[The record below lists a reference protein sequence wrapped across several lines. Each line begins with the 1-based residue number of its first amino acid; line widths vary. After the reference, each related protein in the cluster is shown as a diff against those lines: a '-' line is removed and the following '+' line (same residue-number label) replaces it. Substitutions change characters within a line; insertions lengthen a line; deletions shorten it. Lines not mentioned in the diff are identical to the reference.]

1 MIVKKIKCQQADK
14 PKVWQIGDL
23 VDYIRNP
30 QKVNAHEKIAHA
42 GSRNFLSGT
51 HNGQKAEMIAPH
63 SSARTP
69 PSTFA

>member
-42 GSRNFLSGT
+42 GENLSENTVLVRFYTEIRT
-51 HNGQKAEMIAPH
+51 H
-63 SSARTP
+63 
-69 PSTFA
+69 FAAKY